1 MDTRET
7 LLNEIA
13 DLELKAAAC
22 RDAGDVD
29 NRWAFD
35 LISTALL
42 MRRLRLLDLDGQVPA
57 PVRSVLPLSQS

>member
-1 MDTRET
+1 
-7 LLNEIA
+7 
-13 DLELKAAAC
+13 LELKAAAC

-57 PVRSVLPLSQS
+57 PVRSVLPLSHS